1 MTRSIQHITTPDA
14 AHDELVKDRKR
25 AIAALDLAWG
35 RRMFPGAPDFDVLTA
50 MHKARYHMGEMD
62 AKLRAESGLWLQ
74 QRGLRDALGQF
85 IDLTQIPTW
94 KVAD

>member
-1 MTRSIQHITTPDA
+1 MRSMQHIATPDA

-50 MHKARYHMGEMD
+50 MHKARYHMGEM
-62 AKLRAESGLWLQ
+62 APNLRAASARWLHD
-74 QRGLRDALGQF
+74 RGLRDALGLP